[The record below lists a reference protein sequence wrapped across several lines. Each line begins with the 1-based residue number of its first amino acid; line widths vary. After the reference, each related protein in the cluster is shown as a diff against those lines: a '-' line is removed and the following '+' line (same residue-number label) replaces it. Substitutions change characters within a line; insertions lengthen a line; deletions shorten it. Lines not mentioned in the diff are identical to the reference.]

1 MSQKQPKWLVLLL
14 VAALVAGS
22 LNSVFALTATEPV
35 IATEA
40 AEMPVTTP
48 EATMDMPLN
57 GGQDFIEPGVT
68 PEMSREHAV
77 EIATEALRKHAG
89 MDVTT
94 GNFQLNTEYRRDW
107 QLTDRYVWNLYWYLS
122 DPMNYASANVT
133 LDAGTGEIMDLSQ
146 DRGSYGEVQ
155 RPLLQLTRHE
165 ARQKA
170 ESFIQ
175 QLFPGRLADMQLREN
190 PENYMGMAAMGTYQY
205 SFNYV
210 RQIDGII
217 YDANFVNISIDG
229 STGEI
234 KWFGQRWETDPELP
248 DAQGIISES
257 QARSRLTGL
266 MQSELFYLP
275 LRNEFTYESIP
286 SQFRLAY
293 RMDASMVSMINAK
306 TGQPVDWSGQDDILD
321 MLEKDLTPADK
332 EAIAAQAVPVSS
344 LPQPLN
350 QQQAEEIALSYI
362 RELAGKEAVIQAA
375 NYMEGDHYWETVGR
389 SAWNLDFTL
398 TESEEPSDS
407 NDDERMMMPGYTNGR
422 VMVNARTGELIAF
435 NWWQYMEGPYGNTEK
450 PALSWEEGYD
460 MAIEMIAAYHP
471 GRINEIRT
479 WQRSLQQREIMDGQV
494 MQPTE
499 YYYYFPRIIEGIV
512 FDENNL
518 SVGINAT
525 TGTVTNYTDRWSDTL
540 TLPRA
545 ENLMTAR
552 QGMEALLKNYRLE
565 LAYLRYNTN
574 YDSMYPEYE
583 TKLVYRWMFNEA
595 TSNYPYVDAQDGTQL
610 DYNGRALPQQDSQ
623 GFDARISGHWVERT
637 ARLLAQQG
645 ILDTT
650 SFDPDEPVTRMD
662 AVKMM
667 VKARGMDY
675 YGPMMEAGGDE
686 KVQFVDVS
694 EADEDYRYLQWAIR
708 YGYIDNQPQEFQR
721 EATITR
727 EDLALWMTRFM
738 GYRQLADATHI
749 FQVPY
754 ADADTISQKALGA
767 VAINYGLG
775 IINGTGQ
782 FRPQDEATM
791 AETADILY
799 KAVAQQRR

>member
-22 LNSVFALTATEPV
+22 LNSAFALTVAESFT
-35 IATEA
+35 ATEA
-40 AEMPVTTP
+40 AEMPVMTP
-48 EATMDMPLN
+48 ETTMGMPVN

-77 EIATEALRKHAG
+77 EIATEALRQHAG

-146 DRGSYGEVQ
+146 DKGSYGETQ

-175 QLFPGRLADMQLREN
+175 KLFPGRLADMQLRES
-190 PENYMGMAAMGTYQY
+190 PENYMGMAGMGTYQY

-210 RQIDGII
+210 RHIDGIV

-293 RMDASMVSMINAK
+293 RMDASMVNMINAK
-306 TGQPVDWSGQDDILD
+306 TGQPVDWSGRDDTLD
-321 MLEKDLTPADK
+321 MLEKDLTPVEK
-332 EAIAAQAVPVSS
+332 EAIAAQAAPVSS

-350 QQQAEEIALSYI
+350 QQQAEEMALSYI

-389 SAWNLDFTL
+389 SAWNLDFAL
-398 TESEEPSDS
+398 TESEEVSGS
-407 NDDERMMMPGYTNGR
+407 NGDERVMMPGYTNGR

-460 MAIEMIAAYHP
+460 MAIEMIAANHP

-479 WQRSLQQREIMDGQV
+479 WQRSLQQREVMDGQV
-494 MQPTE
+494 MHPTE

-540 TLPRA
+540 TLPKA

-552 QGMEALLKNYRLE
+552 EGMEALLKNYRLE
-565 LAYLRYNTN
+565 LAYLRYNTD
-574 YDSMYPEYE
+574 YESLYPEYE
-583 TKLVYRWMFNEA
+583 TKLVYRWMLNEA
-595 TSNYPYVDAQDGTQL
+595 TSNYPYVDAQAGTPL
-610 DYNGRALPQQDSQ
+610 DFNGRALPQQDSQ
-623 GFDARISGHWVERT
+623 GFDARITGHWVERT

-650 SFDPDEPVTRMD
+650 SFDPDEPITRMD
-662 AVKMM
+662 VVKMM
-667 VKARGMDY
+667 VKARGIDY

-727 EDLALWMTRFM
+727 EELVVWMTRFT
-738 GYRQLADATHI
+738 GYRQLAAATHI

-754 ADADTISQKALGA
+754 TDADTISKEAVGA

-775 IINGTGQ
+775 IISGSGQ
-782 FRPQDEATM
+782 FRPQDEVTM